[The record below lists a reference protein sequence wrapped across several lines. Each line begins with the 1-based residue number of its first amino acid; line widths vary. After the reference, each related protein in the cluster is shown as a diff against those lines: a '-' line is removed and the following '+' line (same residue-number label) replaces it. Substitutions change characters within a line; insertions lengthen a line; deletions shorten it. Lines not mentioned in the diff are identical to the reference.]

1 MYHFQRI
8 ESPIGKILLIANE
21 NGLCFAEFEDD
32 TNSANKLDTIA
43 KKLNHTISNELN
55 LILKDTADQLDRYFK
70 KDLTKFNIALEP
82 IGTDFQKSVWNSL
95 QEIPFGKIKTYKIQS
110 ENLKSPDAI
119 RAIASANGKNPIA
132 VIIPCHRVIGSDGT
146 LTGYAGGLWR
156 KKWLLEHEGA
166 LNVAQQSLF

>member
-1 MYHFQRI
+1 MYHFKRI

-21 NGLCFAEFEDD
+21 NGLCFAEFEDEPYSD
-32 TNSANKLDTIA
+32 IKLASIS
-43 KKLNHTISNELN
+43 KKLNQTISEEYN
-55 LILKDTADQLDRYFK
+55 LSLENTAEQLDRYFK

-166 LNVAQQSLF
+166 LNVTQQSLF